1 MTFNEES
8 KVSTSRNNHVTLK
21 AIIHVKFSLRHGIV
35 LDGLFSWN
43 PSCSYKPSGTRK
55 LVMSNDLASSPPWV
69 LLGEAILSR
78 ICWYL
83 LPSFQTLWLNS
94 DLICQCLIKIGEAL
108 TLLYQYTHIPH
119 TRDLYLSVPRQA
131 QTLYN
136 NLLFPAETLSEL
148 DISFFKYTCIYMI
161 ASAEFVGRLAW
172 FVFYALSLN
181 CSLRGLEGSFQY
193 IHFYQEY

>member
-119 TRDLYLSVPRQA
+119 TRDLYLSVPPRLRRYITTYCSQLKHWVSLTFPSSGIRVYIWLP
-131 QTLYN
+131 QLSS
-136 NLLFPAETLSEL
+136 LVGWLDLFSMP
-148 DISFFKYTCIYMI
+148 Y
-161 ASAEFVGRLAW
+161 
-172 FVFYALSLN
+172 
-181 CSLRGLEGSFQY
+181 
-193 IHFYQEY
+193 H